1 MSKFSQK
8 EQILFAKR
16 MGFLMKAG
24 VPILESLILL
34 KKQIKSKS
42 ADKIFEQ
49 IILDVSAGQFLSGS
63 LAKLRGTFGD
73 FAVSIIKVGEQSGI
87 LAENL
92 NYLSEELRKKQQ
104 LRRKILGALFYP
116 VFIVIATLILTFVL
130 MIFVFPKVLPIF
142 SSVNLDL
149 PISTKILIFVSG
161 VLIKF
166 GFVLLLLAICAA
178 IGFIF
183 LIKQPRFRIFTEA
196 LILKIPL
203 AGKISQ
209 NYYLSNFC
217 RTLGLLLKGD
227 AKLDSAIRITASATE
242 NLVYRREL
250 ENAAGFVDKGGKIS
264 GYLES
269 RPGLFPDMLSHMVA
283 IGETAGNLS
292 ETFLYLAGIYEGEVD
307 ELTKNLSGLIE
318 PVLMVFMGLLVGFV
332 AVSIITPIYAVT
344 QKLHS

>member
-1 MSKFSQK
+1 MNKFSQK

-34 KKQIKSKS
+34 KKQIKSKG
-42 ADKIFEQ
+42 ANKIFEQ
-49 IILDVSAGQFLSGS
+49 MILDVSSGQFLSNS
-63 LAKLRGTFGD
+63 LARFRGTFGD

-116 VFIVIATLILTFVL
+116 VFIVAATLILTFIL

-161 VLIKF
+161 ILIKF
-166 GFVLLLLAICAA
+166 GFVLLLSAITAV
-178 IGFIF
+178 IGFVF
-183 LIKQPRFRIFTEA
+183 LIKRPKFRIFIEG
-196 LILKIPL
+196 LVLKIPL

-250 ENAAGFVDKGGKIS
+250 ENAARFVDKGGKIS

-269 RPGLFPDMLSHMVA
+269 RPRLFPDMLSHMVA
-283 IGETAGNLS
+283 VGETAGNLS

-307 ELTKNLSGLIE
+307 ELTKNLSGLVE